1 MNISNKIPSL
11 DNCEIHDLF
20 KKRFTREPMN
30 EDEIMEYIKSSGINL
45 NDKHPLFGTVGKG
58 LVLQWANDARYGFRP
73 FSDVHK
79 LLLIVGKDTDDK

>member
-1 MNISNKIPSL
+1 MKSKIPTL

-20 KKRFTREPMN
+20 KKRFTREPMTE
-30 EDEIMEYIKSSGINL
+30 EDIMEYIKSSGINL
-45 NDKHPLFGTVGKG
+45 TEEHHLFGTVGKG

-79 LLLIVGKDTDDK
+79 LLLMVGKETEYK